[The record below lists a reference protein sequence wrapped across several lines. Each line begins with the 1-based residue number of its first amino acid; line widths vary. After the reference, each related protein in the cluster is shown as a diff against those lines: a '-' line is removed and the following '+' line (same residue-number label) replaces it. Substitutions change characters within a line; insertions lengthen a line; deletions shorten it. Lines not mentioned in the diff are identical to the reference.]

1 MISNGVLSI
10 EAMGDIADHQLQA
23 GLVRA
28 VEYFRSRNLDPKACY
43 MAYLQDAQKAY
54 SKNWMAAEL
63 QANSVLWADPN
74 IRDVRMI
81 LGINS
86 SVPITRV
93 DICHSE

>member
-10 EAMGDIADHQLQA
+10 EAMGEIADHQLQA

-28 VEYFRSRNLDPKACY
+28 EEYFRSRNLDPKACY
-43 MAYLQDAQKAY
+43 MAYLQDTHKAF

-74 IRDVRMI
+74 IRDVRLV
-81 LGINS
+81 LGINA
-86 SVPITRV
+86 SVPIKRF
-93 DICHSE
+93 DIRPPE